1 MEATLNNTA
10 GTNSSPVF
18 TTAPVPYICVNQSV
32 VYANGSYDADGD
44 SLIYTLVNA
53 LGSGGS
59 PIGYTGAYSPTY
71 PVTTTTGSFPFDN
84 SSGTMSFT
92 PNAIQICAIAIR
104 IDEYRGGVLLG
115 SVMRDVQVVVA
126 ACGANNQPQI
136 IAPGIVNLTG
146 GTLVDTNSVEI
157 CAGVPLTFDIIG
169 ADADVTDIMQ
179 MTTNLALAMPG
190 ATFTTSGT
198 NPIVG
203 SFSWTPPTNT
213 DVGFRPFTITVED
226 DFCPFVGRQTFP
238 FDIRV
243 YASTYA
249 GEDSTIC
256 GGGLDSTQLNASG
269 GAVYSWSPTTG
280 LSNPNI
286 ANPWAKPTVTTA
298 YTVTTD
304 YVGACSSTDDITIFV
319 TAPSGPLS
327 GLDSVCTGSTEA
339 YSIPFNTGSSYVWS
353 IIGGV
358 VSSGA
363 GTNSIT
369 VDWGASGMI
378 GQVDV
383 LETPSCGG
391 LLSMPV
397 TIHVLPTSA
406 IVGASVVAINT
417 IGEIYMVTSTP
428 GYTYTWT
435 ITGGTISFGA
445 GTDSITVDWGGTPG
459 GGNVQVVASNGCGS
473 APAVNLVTTMY
484 DVIESI
490 SSGNWNNSGTWDCS
504 CNPPA
509 GASIRINDG
518 HIVTLTMTERC
529 LNLIVTNLGTLDN
542 NGNRI
547 RIDANY
553 KIDGVHDTDDER
565 TQLRASVAGL
575 QISGTGVVTTSVTLE
590 LEH

>member
-1 MEATLNNTA
+1 
-10 GTNSSPVF
+10 
-18 TTAPVPYICVNQSV
+18 
-32 VYANGSYDADGD
+32 
-44 SLIYTLVNA
+44 
-53 LGSGGS
+53 
-59 PIGYTGAYSPTY
+59 
-71 PVTTTTGSFPFDN
+71 
-84 SSGTMSFT
+84 
-92 PNAIQICAIAIR
+92 
-104 IDEYRGGVLLG
+104 
-115 SVMRDVQVVVA
+115 
-126 ACGANNQPQI
+126 
-136 IAPGIVNLTG
+136 
-146 GTLVDTNSVEI
+146 
-157 CAGVPLTFDIIG
+157 
-169 ADADVTDIMQ
+169 
-179 MTTNLALAMPG
+179 
-190 ATFTTSGT
+190 
-198 NPIVG
+198 
-203 SFSWTPPTNT
+203 
-213 DVGFRPFTITVED
+213 
-226 DFCPFVGRQTFP
+226 
-238 FDIRV
+238 
-243 YASTYA
+243 
-249 GEDSTIC
+249 
-256 GGGLDSTQLNASG
+256 
-269 GAVYSWSPTTG
+269 
-280 LSNPNI
+280 
-286 ANPWAKPTVTTA
+286 
-298 YTVTTD
+298 
-304 YVGACSSTDDITIFV
+304 
-319 TAPSGPLS
+319 
-327 GLDSVCTGSTEA
+327 
-339 YSIPFNTGSSYVWS
+339 VWS

-459 GGNVQVVASNGCGS
+459 TGNVQVVASNGCGS

-575 QISGTGVVTTSVTLE
+575 QISGTGVVNNISNFRIRTLDYTIAIGTDLTFNCSAGREIRIYDDITVTNLGTITVFGDIDDRSDGATWVNGTNSVLNVSDEVFVRNGWGSIDASASNNTVNYNGTVNQVIKTPVSSYHHSSTSR
-590 LEH
+590 